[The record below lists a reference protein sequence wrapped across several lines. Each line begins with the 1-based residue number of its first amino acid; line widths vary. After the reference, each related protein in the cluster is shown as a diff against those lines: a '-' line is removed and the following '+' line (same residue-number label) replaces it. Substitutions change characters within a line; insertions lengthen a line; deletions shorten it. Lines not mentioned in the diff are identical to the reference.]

1 MAFVVASTVL
11 HPILRASQEPARV
24 LAVLSSAVY
33 LQVEVDPADAGRRRS
48 VIVAVLARDAVRVPL
63 GLVVALPRRAAPFA
77 ALEAG
82 CAALIGAGS
91 VQLGGVSYQPLR
103 YWDPA
108 VPKLRAGLGTAAAM
122 HRCGAIGVL
131 TDQLPTDL
139 GSALATAVLPL
150 AEALSDRIPGPPGPA
165 RAARA
170 LTGLGPGLTP
180 AGDDVL
186 AGALLALAA
195 AGDLP
200 RQRALSAA
208 VGGCLDRTGPLSAA
222 LLEQACLGRAVPE
235 VTGLLRALAG
245 AGDLDAALVALSLV
259 GHTSGPAL
267 ALGVRLALRARV
279 GHSLGRA
286 A

>member
-1 MAFVVASTVL
+1 MSFVVASTVL
-11 HPILRASQEPARV
+11 HPILRAPQQPAQV
-24 LAVLSSAVY
+24 LAVLPSAVY
-33 LQVEVDPADAGRRRS
+33 LQVTVDHAEVTGRPL
-48 VIVAVLARDAVRVPL
+48 IIALLARDAVRVPI
-63 GLVVALPRRAAPFA
+63 GMVVALPRQAAPFA
-77 ALEAG
+77 ALEPG

-91 VQLGGVSYQPLR
+91 VQVGAESYRPLR
-103 YWDPA
+103 YWDPR
-108 VPKLRAGLGTAAAM
+108 VPQLRGRLGSAAAL
-122 HRCGAIGVL
+122 HLCGAMGGL
-131 TDQLPTDL
+131 TDQLPADL
-139 GSALATAVLPL
+139 GVALTAAVRPL
-150 AEALSDRIPGPPGPA
+150 TEALSDPLPRPSALA

-180 AGDDVL
+180 VGDDVL

-195 AGDLP
+195 AGDVP
-200 RQRALSAA
+200 RARTLSAA
-208 VGGCLDRTGPLSAA
+208 VTDCLDQTGPLSAA

-267 ALGVRLALRARV
+267 ALGVRLALRARA